1 MIALIDSIYDR
12 ILSRFFVDKWAEKQ
26 LRDLDKMTYNIAE
39 EHDLNE
45 VFYDEEA
52 PFQLN
57 IITATYI
64 KSNCPVAIRTMQVAC
79 STQVKVPM

>member
-45 VFYDEEA
+45 VLYDEA
-52 PFQLN
+52 PF
-57 IITATYI
+57 
-64 KSNCPVAIRTMQVAC
+64 
-79 STQVKVPM
+79 

>member
-45 VFYDEEA
+45 VLYDEEA
-52 PFQLN
+52 PF
-57 IITATYI
+57 
-64 KSNCPVAIRTMQVAC
+64 
-79 STQVKVPM
+79 